1 MKKLI
6 EKLEK
11 LNAVEYTAEYENGYD
26 AGIYDA
32 IQIVKAHDPWHTIE
46 KDGLPEPDRLLW
58 FLCRNRNVF
67 LGYYTSYIENNE
79 LHYYWSVAS
88 DLIYR
93 EGNEIIVETAFDDDY
108 DVTHYRYIPTDLPE
122 VSK

>member
-6 EKLEK
+6 EELER
-11 LNAVEYTAEYENGYD
+11 EYAEGLEDGGY
-26 AGIYDA
+26 GGWGHGFREA
-32 IQIVKAHDPWHTIE
+32 IATVKKYNPWHSVE
-46 KDGLPEPDRLLW
+46 KDGLPEPDKLLW
-58 FLCRNRNVF
+58 FLCRNGSVF
-67 LGYYTSYIENNE
+67 LGYYLSYIENNE

-88 DLIYR
+88 DMIYR

-122 VSK
+122 VEL